1 MGMADDWLS
10 IPQIAARSGVSDN
23 TVRRYIS
30 RFPAYFAGK
39 AFDGVT
45 KYPSDTAVLVA
56 RISALYH
63 TGRGRNDVEQ
73 ALAEEFQA
81 THEPMPDSP
90 ATTQPPAPAAL
101 MERMVEAL
109 EALTDQ
115 KHQLETLA
123 RENVALRE
131 RVTHLEALVKGPTI
145 EAARSPQDAPEPE
158 NPPEGHAENKT
169 AKEAPFWRSWLKFF
183 GGGDRGE

>member
-1 MGMADDWLS
+1 MADDWLS

-56 RISALYH
+56 RISALYQ

-123 RENVALRE
+123 RENVALQK
-131 RVTHLEALVKGPTI
+131 RVAHLETLVKGPAI
-145 EAARSPQDAPEPE
+145 EAARSPQEALGPE
-158 NPPEGHAENKT
+158 NQPDGHAENKT
-169 AKEAPFWRSWLKFF
+169 AKDAPFWRSWLKFF